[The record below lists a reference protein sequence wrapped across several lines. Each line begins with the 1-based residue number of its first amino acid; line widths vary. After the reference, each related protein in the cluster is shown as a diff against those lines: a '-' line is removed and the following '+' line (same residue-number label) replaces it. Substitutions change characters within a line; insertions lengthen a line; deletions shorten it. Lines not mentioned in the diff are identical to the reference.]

1 MFTKADHLLAEFAAA
16 HHSVFTNEHAR
27 EFGLTH
33 AQIDH
38 RVLNSWTHLYDGV
51 YRSAGASPTWK
62 GSLVA
67 ACWAAHPP
75 CAISHRSAAQLYE
88 LPGGQTDPVE
98 LTCGRWLRARSP
110 GLVVHEST
118 RIDESDIE
126 LVDGIP
132 VMRPERVVLELA
144 GLRPYPRYVETV
156 IQAARRKRLITYEST
171 LAVFNRHARRG
182 LRGVT
187 ALRAALEQWDPS
199 QRATE
204 SNMETLLLQ
213 VLRDGGHTNAI
224 PQFEIK
230 DDRGFFVAR
239 VDIALPEW
247 LIAVEYDS
255 KQEHSDEFQ
264 LARDAR
270 RRNRI
275 VAAGWRLLSARHGDL
290 KSGGPELLDAIDST
304 RRSA

>member
-1 MFTKADHLLAEFAAA
+1 
-16 HHSVFTNEHAR
+16 
-27 EFGLTH
+27 
-33 AQIDH
+33 
-38 RVLNSWTHLYDGV
+38 
-51 YRSAGASPTWK
+51 
-62 GSLVA
+62 
-67 ACWAAHPP
+67 
-75 CAISHRSAAQLYE
+75 
-88 LPGGQTDPVE
+88 
-98 LTCGRWLRARSP
+98 
-110 GLVVHEST
+110 
-118 RIDESDIE
+118 
-126 LVDGIP
+126 
-132 VMRPERVVLELA
+132 
-144 GLRPYPRYVETV
+144 
-156 IQAARRKRLITYEST
+156 
-171 LAVFNRHARRG
+171 
-182 LRGVT
+182 
-187 ALRAALEQWDPS
+187 
-199 QRATE
+199 
-204 SNMETLLLQ
+204 METLLLQ

-247 LIAVEYDS
+247 LLAVEYDS

>member
-1 MFTKADHLLAEFAAA
+1 
-16 HHSVFTNEHAR
+16 
-27 EFGLTH
+27 
-33 AQIDH
+33 
-38 RVLNSWTHLYDGV
+38 
-51 YRSAGASPTWK
+51 
-62 GSLVA
+62 
-67 ACWAAHPP
+67 
-75 CAISHRSAAQLYE
+75 
-88 LPGGQTDPVE
+88 
-98 LTCGRWLRARSP
+98 
-110 GLVVHEST
+110 LVVHEST

-144 GLRPYPRYVETV
+144 GLRPYPRYVEAV
-156 IQAARRKRLITYEST
+156 IQAARRKRLISYEST
-171 LAVFNRHARRG
+171 VAVFNRHARRG

-187 ALRAALEQWDPS
+187 ALRTVLEQWDPS

-213 VLRDGGHTNAI
+213 ILRDGGHPNAI
-224 PQFEIK
+224 PQFEIT
-230 DDRGFFVAR
+230 DDRGFVVAR
-239 VDIALPEW
+239 VDMALPEW

-270 RRNRI
+270 RRNSV

-290 KSGGPELLDAIDST
+290 KSGGLELLAAIDST